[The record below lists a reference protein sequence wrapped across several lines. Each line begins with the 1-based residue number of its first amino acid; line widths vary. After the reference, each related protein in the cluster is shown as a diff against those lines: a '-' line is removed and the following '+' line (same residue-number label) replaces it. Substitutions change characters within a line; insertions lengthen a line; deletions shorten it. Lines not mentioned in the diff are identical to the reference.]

1 MANKNLTQIPPQTG
15 SADSTSLFYAVV
27 GGNTDTS
34 LPISVLV
41 NNLGLTGIPTTPT
54 AITSTNTTQIASTAF
69 VQNVL
74 GAYTVPITRGG
85 TGATSA
91 STARTNLGL
100 GTAAVANTGTSGA
113 TVPLL
118 NTANVFSANQ
128 QISSSSPVLTL
139 NDSSGANAFG
149 FLFSSN
155 TNPLWQFH
163 IASPGA
169 NNDFQIWRYS
179 GGAFLDTPL
188 AISYTTGQVSITDG
202 LAVTGTVSGT
212 GFSNYLASPPAI
224 GSTTPSTGK
233 FTTLTATS
241 AAITGG
247 TINGTTIGA
256 TTPSTGA
263 FTTLSSTAGLTGTN
277 TNNNAAAGI
286 VGEYISNS
294 NSTGVALTSNTPIN
308 IVSISLTAGDWDV
321 EASMNITP
329 AATTNVTFTQAG
341 ISPVSATLQTLGSGY
356 GSMVIPISYTGI
368 GMTMP
373 IMTSRVSIAT
383 TTTIY
388 LVISATFTTSTAN
401 GYGYLRAR
409 RVR

>member
-1 MANKNLTQIPPQTG
+1 MANKNLTQIPPQTD

-118 NTANVFSANQ
+118 NTANVFSASQ
-128 QISSSSPVLTL
+128 SIASSSPAFIL
-139 NDSSGANAFG
+139 NNLSGSVIDLQYQNAG
-149 FLFSSN
+149 VVNWNLNTTSSN
-155 TNPLWQFH
+155 N
-163 IASPGA
+163 
-169 NNDFQIWRYS
+169 FQLLRYV
-179 GGAFLDTPL
+179 GGVATDAP
-188 AISYTTGQVSITDG
+188 ISVSSSTGVVSIVDG
-202 LAVTGTVSGT
+202 LTVTGTVSGA
-212 GFSNYLASPPAI
+212 GFSTYLASPPAI

-356 GSMVIPISYTGI
+356 GSIAMPISYTGI

-388 LVISATFTTSTAN
+388 LVISANFTTSTAN

>member
-1 MANKNLTQIPPQTG
+1 MANKNLTQIPPQTD

-118 NTANVFSANQ
+118 NTANVFSASQ
-128 QISSSSPVLTL
+128 SIASSSPAFIL
-139 NDSSGANAFG
+139 NNLSGSVIDLQYQNAG
-149 FLFSSN
+149 VVNWNLNTTSSN
-155 TNPLWQFH
+155 N
-163 IASPGA
+163 
-169 NNDFQIWRYS
+169 FQLLRYV
-179 GGAFLDTPL
+179 GGVATDAP
-188 AISYTTGQVSITDG
+188 ISVSSSTGVVSIVDG
-202 LAVTGTVSGT
+202 LTVTGTVSGA
-212 GFSNYLASPPAI
+212 GFSTYLASPPAI

-247 TINGTTIGA
+247 TIDGTTIGA

-341 ISPVSATLQTLGSGY
+341 ISPVSATLQTFGSGY
-356 GSMVIPISYTGI
+356 GSIGMPISYTGI

-388 LVISATFTTSTAN
+388 LVISANFTTSTAN